1 MELTRLM
8 RLLQFADSAL
18 PVGAFAFSNTLE
30 TAVEQHI
37 VEDEMSLAIFVEELM
52 RQSAAS
58 DGIAGLEALRAT
70 AQRNYDALLTIDN
83 RLMRSK
89 LNDEA
94 RKMSYRCGRKLAELG
109 AQIISEP
116 ILAEWLEDIA
126 TQRTAGSYAA
136 TQGILFSISGLS
148 ERALFATM
156 QYGVMTTTLNAALR
170 CMRITH
176 LQTQQIIRSLGEL
189 TEQLFEQVRE
199 LHIDDINSFFPML
212 DTLGSLHERGTSR
225 MFMN

>member
-52 RQSAAS
+52 RQSATT
-58 DGIAGLEALRAT
+58 DCIAGLEALRAT
-70 AQRNYDALLTIDN
+70 AQRNYDALLAIDN

-89 LNDEA
+89 LNDES
-94 RKMSYRCGRKLAELG
+94 RQMSRRCGRKLAELG

-126 TQRTAGSYAA
+126 TQRTAGSYAV

-156 QYGVMTTTLNAALR
+156 QYGVITTTLNASLR

>member
-8 RLLQFADSAL
+8 RLLQLADSAL
-18 PVGAFAFSNTLE
+18 PVGSFAFSNTLE
-30 TAVEQHI
+30 TAVEQRI

-52 RQSAAS
+52 RQSATT

-70 AQRNYDALLTIDN
+70 AQRNYDALLAIDD
-83 RLMRSK
+83 RLIRSK
-89 LNDEA
+89 LNDEM
-94 RKMSYRCGRKLAELG
+94 RQMSRRCGRKLAELG
-109 AQIISEP
+109 AQITSDP
-116 ILAEWLEDIA
+116 FLAEWLEDIVA
-126 TQRTAGSYAA
+126 QRTEGNYAV
-136 TQGILFSISGLS
+136 TQGIIFSISGLS

-156 QYGVMTTTLNAALR
+156 QYGVMTITLNAALR

-189 TEQLFEQVRE
+189 TEQLFEEVRE
-199 LHIDDINSFFPML
+199 LHIDDLNSFFPMF
-212 DTLGSLHERGTSR
+212 DTLASLHERGKAR

>member
-8 RLLQFADSAL
+8 RLLQLADSAL
-18 PVGAFAFSNTLE
+18 PVGSFAFSNTLE
-30 TAVEQHI
+30 TAVEQRI

-52 RQSAAS
+52 RQSATT

-70 AQRNYDALLTIDN
+70 AQRNYDALLAIDD
-83 RLMRSK
+83 RLIRSK
-89 LNDEA
+89 LNDEM
-94 RKMSYRCGRKLAELG
+94 RQMSRRCGRKLAELG
-109 AQIISEP
+109 AQITSDP
-116 ILAEWLEDIA
+116 FLAEWLEDIVA
-126 TQRTAGSYAA
+126 QRTEGNYAV
-136 TQGILFSISGLS
+136 TQGIIFSISGLS

-189 TEQLFEQVRE
+189 TEQLFEEVRE
-199 LHIDDINSFFPML
+199 LHIDDLNSFFPMFDPL
-212 DTLGSLHERGTSR
+212 ASLHERGKAR

>member
-8 RLLQFADSAL
+8 RLLQLADSAL
-18 PVGAFAFSNTLE
+18 PVGSFAFSNTLE
-30 TAVEQHI
+30 TAVEQRI

-52 RQSAAS
+52 RQSATT

-70 AQRNYDALLTIDN
+70 AQRNYDALLAIDD
-83 RLMRSK
+83 RLIRSK
-89 LNDEA
+89 LNDEI
-94 RKMSYRCGRKLAELG
+94 RQMSRRCGRKLAELG
-109 AQIISEP
+109 AQITSDP
-116 ILAEWLEDIA
+116 FLAEWLEDIVA
-126 TQRTAGSYAA
+126 QRTEGNYAV
-136 TQGILFSISGLS
+136 TQGIIFSISGLS

-156 QYGVMTTTLNAALR
+156 QYGVMTITLNAALR

-189 TEQLFEQVRE
+189 TEQLFEEVRE
-199 LHIDDINSFFPML
+199 LHIDDLNSFFPMF
-212 DTLGSLHERGTSR
+212 DTLASLHERGKAR

>member
-8 RLLQFADSAL
+8 RLLQLADSAL
-18 PVGAFAFSNTLE
+18 PVGSFAFSNTLE
-30 TAVEQHI
+30 TAVEQRI

-52 RQSAAS
+52 RQSATT

-70 AQRNYDALLTIDN
+70 AQRNYDALLAIDD
-83 RLMRSK
+83 RLIRSK
-89 LNDEA
+89 LNDEM
-94 RKMSYRCGRKLAELG
+94 RQMSRRCGRKLAELG
-109 AQIISEP
+109 AQITSDP
-116 ILAEWLEDIA
+116 FLAEWLEDIVA
-126 TQRTAGSYAA
+126 QRTEGSYAV
-136 TQGILFSISGLS
+136 TQGIIFSISGLS

-189 TEQLFEQVRE
+189 TEQLFEEVRE
-199 LHIDDINSFFPML
+199 LHIDDLNSFFPMF
-212 DTLGSLHERGTSR
+212 DTLASLHERGKAR

>member
-18 PVGAFAFSNTLE
+18 PVGSFAFSNTLE
-30 TAVEQHI
+30 TAVEQHV

-52 RQSAAS
+52 RQSATT
-58 DGIAGLEALRAT
+58 DCIAGLEALRAT
-70 AQRNYDALLTIDN
+70 AQRNYDALLAIDN

-89 LNDEA
+89 LNDES
-94 RKMSYRCGRKLAELG
+94 RQMSRRCGRKLAELG

-116 ILAEWLEDIA
+116 FLAEWLEDIIA
-126 TQRTAGSYAA
+126 QRTEGSYAV

-189 TEQLFEQVRE
+189 TEQLFEEVRE
-199 LHIDDINSFFPML
+199 LHIDDINSFFPMI
-212 DTLGSLHERGTSR
+212 DTLASLHERGKAR